1 MTKQLY
7 KKLAEARVMLQEAG
21 VKKTGYN
28 AFSKFEYFQLS
39 DFLPEVNRIF
49 QKLGL
54 CSHFTMDV
62 TTAVLTIY
70 DTEEDASLTFTSPTA
85 EAGIKGASSI
95 QQLGGVITY
104 MRRYLWLM
112 AMEITEAD
120 TVDALPEEK
129 KKPGKALPDFIPIS
143 KAAQDRIHQLY
154 TDNELTKMLAG
165 RGVKSLDELSADVGA
180 KWIEHRTGGIYDKSE
195 TF

>member
-1 MTKQLY
+1 MTKNLY

-49 QKLGL
+49 LKLGL
-54 CSHFTMDV
+54 CSHFTLDE
-62 TTAVLTIY
+62 TTATLTIY
-70 DTEEDASLTFTSPTA
+70 DTDEDASIVFSTPTA

-95 QQLGGVITY
+95 QQLGGVISY
-104 MRRYLWLM
+104 LRRYLFLISL
-112 AMEITEAD
+112 EITEAD
-120 TVDALPEEK
+120 LIDSLPEEK
-129 KKPGKALPDFIPIS
+129 KKPGKALPDFIPMS
-143 KAAQDRIHQLY
+143 EAAQDRIKQLY
-154 TDNELTKMLAG
+154 TESELKKMMAG
-165 RGVKSLDELSADVGA
+165 RGVKSLGELSAEVGA